1 MSRHASIQPSSPRGE
16 GVGGLRVGNPEVDPC
31 VQSLEGETPRGTFP
45 IARAPSARYI
55 GHVSDVSRADD
66 PYETL
71 PAYEGQCDRLYD
83 AVAPALPLSENDAR
97 GATSCSGF

>member
-1 MSRHASIQPSSPRGE
+1 MTSTIGI
-16 GVGGLRVGNPEVDPC
+16 NPEVDAC
-31 VQSLEGETPRGTFP
+31 VQSREGETPRGTFP

-71 PAYEGQCDRLYD
+71 PAYDGPCDRLYD
-83 AVAPALPLSENDAR
+83 AVAPALPAQRER
-97 GATSCSGF
+97 RERRHVV